1 MDVSCFFLLLNLL
14 LGYAVAMPLAENPL
28 EQNEKTSVEWNG
40 DSVQIYNNLIAD
52 ENLESHY
59 GPNVAGMVIGGLLVG
74 GGTFFLVGGIYGVC
88 YSSDE
93 GGFDVALTHVAGVLF
108 LAASIPFH
116 LIGIPLFSYNTYKFA
131 VRKGHANRR
140 DEYIDALKRYKERQ
154 RESSVEWMLVPS
166 VDLAVPPKLNLE
178 NFNKA
183 NKGFRQVGWLAQ

>member
-1 MDVSCFFLLLNLL
+1 MMRNGCLLFFLLLNLL

-40 DSVQIYNNLIAD
+40 DSTQIYNNLIAE
-52 ENLESHY
+52 ENDDSHY

-74 GGTFFLVGGIYGVC
+74 GGTFFSVVAVNAASDADWLSAVGAGLFTAASVPFYLVGLPI
-88 YSSDE
+88 
-93 GGFDVALTHVAGVLF
+93 F
-108 LAASIPFH
+108 L
-116 LIGIPLFSYNTYKFA
+116 YNTYKFA

-166 VDLAVPPKLNLE
+166 VDLANAGGGLNLLVA
-178 NFNKA
+178 F
-183 NKGFRQVGWLAQ
+183 

>member
-1 MDVSCFFLLLNLL
+1 MMRNGCLLFFLLLNLL

-40 DSVQIYNNLIAD
+40 DSAQIYNNLIAE
-52 ENLESHY
+52 ENDDSHY

-74 GGTFFLVGGIYGVC
+74 GGTFFSVVAVNAASDADWLSAVGAGLFTAASVPFYLVGLPV
-88 YSSDE
+88 
-93 GGFDVALTHVAGVLF
+93 F
-108 LAASIPFH
+108 L
-116 LIGIPLFSYNTYKFA
+116 YNTYKFA

-166 VDLAVPPKLNLE
+166 VDLANAGGGLNLLVA
-178 NFNKA
+178 F
-183 NKGFRQVGWLAQ
+183 

>member
-1 MDVSCFFLLLNLL
+1 MRNGCLLFFLLLNLL
-14 LGYAVAMPLAENPL
+14 LGYAVAMPLAENSL

-74 GGTFFLVGGIYGVC
+74 GGTFFSVVAVNAASDADWLSAVGAGLFTAASVPFYLVGLPI
-88 YSSDE
+88 
-93 GGFDVALTHVAGVLF
+93 F
-108 LAASIPFH
+108 L
-116 LIGIPLFSYNTYKFA
+116 YNTYKFA

-166 VDLAVPPKLNLE
+166 VDLANAGGGLNLLVA
-178 NFNKA
+178 F
-183 NKGFRQVGWLAQ
+183 

>member
-1 MDVSCFFLLLNLL
+1 MTRNGCLLFFLLLNLL
-14 LGYAVAMPLAENPL
+14 LGHASAAENKIFLAESPL

-140 DEYIDALKRYKERQ
+140 DEYIDALKRYKER
-154 RESSVEWMLVPS
+154 RENSVQWTIVPS
-166 VDLAVPPKLNLE
+166 VDLANAGGGLNLLVA
-178 NFNKA
+178 F
-183 NKGFRQVGWLAQ
+183 

>member
-1 MDVSCFFLLLNLL
+1 MDVSCFFLLLHLL
-14 LGYAVAMPLAENPL
+14 LEYAVAMPLAENPL

-154 RESSVEWMLVPS
+154 SENSMQWMLVPS
-166 VDLAVPPKLNLE
+166 VNLANAGGGLNLLVA
-178 NFNKA
+178 F
-183 NKGFRQVGWLAQ
+183 

>member
-1 MDVSCFFLLLNLL
+1 MMRNGCLLFFLLMNLL

-93 GGFDVALTHVAGVLF
+93 GGLMSLLRTLQEYFFSGIYSFSFNRNTAFFIQHV
-108 LAASIPFH
+108 
-116 LIGIPLFSYNTYKFA
+116 
-131 VRKGHANRR
+131 
-140 DEYIDALKRYKERQ
+140 
-154 RESSVEWMLVPS
+154 
-166 VDLAVPPKLNLE
+166 
-178 NFNKA
+178 
-183 NKGFRQVGWLAQ
+183 

>member
-1 MDVSCFFLLLNLL
+1 MMRNGCLLFFLLMNLL

-40 DSVQIYNNLIAD
+40 DSTQIYNNLIAE
-52 ENLESHY
+52 ENDDSHY

-74 GGTFFLVGGIYGVC
+74 GGTFFSVVAVNAASDADWLSAVGAGLFTAASVPFYLVGLPI
-88 YSSDE
+88 
-93 GGFDVALTHVAGVLF
+93 F
-108 LAASIPFH
+108 L
-116 LIGIPLFSYNTYKFA
+116 YNTYKFA

-166 VDLAVPPKLNLE
+166 VDLANAGGGLNLLVA
-178 NFNKA
+178 F
-183 NKGFRQVGWLAQ
+183 

>member
-108 LAASIPFH
+108 
-116 LIGIPLFSYNTYKFA
+116 
-131 VRKGHANRR
+131 
-140 DEYIDALKRYKERQ
+140 
-154 RESSVEWMLVPS
+154 
-166 VDLAVPPKLNLE
+166 
-178 NFNKA
+178 
-183 NKGFRQVGWLAQ
+183 

>member
-1 MDVSCFFLLLNLL
+1 MTRNGCLLFFLLLNLL

-74 GGTFFLVGGIYGVC
+74 GGTFFSVVAVNAASDADWLSAVGAGLFTAASVPFYLVGLPI
-88 YSSDE
+88 
-93 GGFDVALTHVAGVLF
+93 F
-108 LAASIPFH
+108 L
-116 LIGIPLFSYNTYKFA
+116 YNTYKFA

-166 VDLAVPPKLNLE
+166 VDLANAGGGLNLLVA
-178 NFNKA
+178 F
-183 NKGFRQVGWLAQ
+183 